1 MVQTNQTISPN
12 ELELNPGLNYKPD
25 TLTKIF
31 LRKFYKNKLA
41 VIGLVFLMVIILGSI
56 FAPFLTPYDFETMD
70 LVNTLA
76 PPSAEHW
83 MGTDRY
89 GRDILTRI
97 LYGGQVSLQVG
108 FGSVAGALLIG
119 ITVGALA
126 GYFGGILDG
135 ILMRTV
141 DVIISIPTFFL
152 LITLVTI
159 FQPSKWMLVLIFSLT
174 GWTGMSRLI
183 RGEFLSL
190 RSREFV
196 LASRTIGTSNARII
210 FSHILPNTMGPIIV
224 AATLSIGGVILSE
237 AALSYLGLGIN
248 PPTPSWGNIL
258 NDAQNYTVLKTAPWY
273 PFFPG
278 LMILITVLCFNFV
291 GDGLRDALD
300 PKAIE

>member
-1 MVQTNQTISPN
+1 MVQTNQTLTTK
-12 ELELNPGLNYKPD
+12 ELQLNPGLSKKPD
-25 TLTKIF
+25 TLTRIF

-41 VIGLVFLMVIILGSI
+41 VIGLIFLMGIILCAL
-56 FAPFLTPYDFETMD
+56 FAPFLTPYTYEDMD
-70 LVNTLA
+70 LANTLA
-76 PPSAEHW
+76 PPSSEHW
-83 MGTDRY
+83 LGTDRY

-97 LYGGQVSLQVG
+97 LYGGQVSLLVG
-108 FGSVAGALLIG
+108 FGSVTGALIIG
-119 ITVGALA
+119 ISIGASA
-126 GYFGGILDG
+126 GYFGGLIDS
-135 ILMRTV
+135 ILMRIV

-159 FQPSKWMLVLIFSLT
+159 FKPNMWTLIFIFSLT
-174 GWTGMSRLI
+174 GWTGMARLI

-237 AALSYLGLGIN
+237 AGLSYLGLGIN

-258 NDAQNYTVLKTAPWY
+258 QDAQNYTVLKTAPWY

-278 LMILITVLCFNFV
+278 LMILLTVLCFNFV